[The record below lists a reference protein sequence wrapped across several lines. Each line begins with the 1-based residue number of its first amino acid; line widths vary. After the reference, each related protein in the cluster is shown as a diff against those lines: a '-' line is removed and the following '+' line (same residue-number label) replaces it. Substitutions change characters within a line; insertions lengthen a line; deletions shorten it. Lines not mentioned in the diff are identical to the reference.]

1 MNLNWIKGLA
11 NTAKGCVK
19 TGAVIVKAHAPEILI
34 VGGIVGFGGT
44 IYSAVKATNK
54 AHDILDEKDEA
65 MAVLDDAEANHIY
78 VEPSARE
85 RINRSA
91 RWKLI
96 KAYMPVGTMAACSVI
111 MILGGYKVINGRYVG
126 MVSAYKVLEGQFGR
140 YRGNVIDEYG
150 EEVDWRMLNNL
161 KQETLEAARKEREDN
176 KEIEADNKHKII
188 KKRPKT
194 QYQDINSQIFDPHSE
209 RWKSYWN
216 AEMMLDYLETKE
228 NQLTDRLRLEKVIF
242 DNDKADA
249 LGLPRTA
256 EGQLLGNVWKPGA
269 RVCFGAG
276 GKPIK
281 DSLPPDEMRRL
292 LGTARN
298 SDLWVRIH
306 MNSDG
311 VVYKELSA

>member
-1 MNLNWIKGLA
+1 MNLNWIKGLT
-11 NTAKGCVK
+11 NTARGCVK

-34 VGGIVGFGGT
+34 VGGIAGFGGT

-65 MAVLDDAEANHIY
+65 MAVLDEAEANHIY
-78 VEPSARE
+78 VEPEARE

-96 KAYMPVGTMAACSVI
+96 KAYAPVGTMAACSVI
-111 MILGGYKVINGRYVG
+111 MILGGYKIVNGRYVG
-126 MVSAYKVLEGQFGR
+126 MASAYKILEGQFGR

-161 KQETLEAARKEREDN
+161 KQETLEAARNEREEN
-176 KEIEADNKHKII
+176 KEIEADNKHKLI
-188 KKRPKT
+188 KTKPKT
-194 QYQDINSQIFDPHSE
+194 KYQDINSQIFDPHSE
-209 RWKSYWN
+209 RWKSYWT
-216 AEMMLDYLETKE
+216 AEMMLDYLEIKE
-228 NQLTDRLRLEKVIF
+228 NQLTDKLRINKVLF
-242 DNDKADA
+242 DNESNDA

-256 EGQLLGNVWKPGA
+256 EGQLLGKIWRPGA

-281 DSLPPDEMRRL
+281 ESLPPDELRRL
-292 LGTARN
+292 LGTTRN
-298 SDLWVRIH
+298 EDLWVWIH
-306 MNSDG
+306 LNHDG

>member
-1 MNLNWIKGLA
+1 MNLNWVKGLA
-11 NTAKGCVK
+11 NTAKGCAK

-34 VGGIVGFGGT
+34 VGGIAGFGGT

-96 KAYMPVGTMAACSVI
+96 KAYAPVGTMAACSVI

-150 EEVDWRMLNNL
+150 EEVDWKMLNSI

-176 KEIEADNKHKII
+176 KDLEIENKHKLI
-188 KKRPKT
+188 KKKPKT

-209 RWKSYWN
+209 YWKNGWN
-216 AEMMLDYLETKE
+216 AEMMLDYLEIKE
-228 NQLTDRLRLEKVIF
+228 SQLTDKLNLNRVLF
-242 DNDKADA
+242 DNEIYDA

-256 EGQLLGNVWKPGA
+256 EGQLLGKVYKPGA
-269 RVCFGAG
+269 RVCFGPG
-276 GKPIK
+276 GRPIK
-281 DSLPPDEMRRL
+281 DSLPEEEMRRL
-292 LGTARN
+292 LATRHN

-306 MNSDG
+306 LNHDG